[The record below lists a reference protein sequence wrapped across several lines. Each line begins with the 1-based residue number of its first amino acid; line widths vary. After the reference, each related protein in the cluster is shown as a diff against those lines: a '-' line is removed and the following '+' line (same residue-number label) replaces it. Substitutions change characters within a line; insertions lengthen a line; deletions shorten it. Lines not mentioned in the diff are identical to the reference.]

1 MLGVESDNRF
11 VGGMFCVILFCIE
24 LKDCSGADNGAPAVD
39 PRARTVCASGAGA
52 TMLGIGS
59 VKPSPEQ
66 PPAPLPAL
74 MMTPSTAV
82 EITAG
87 RLPGSSC
94 PPGRHMAF
102 LPGRALQKLTAR
114 GLDSS
119 CRSSY
124 TCTCMYRLLHVLT
137 VHVYP

>member
-1 MLGVESDNRF
+1 MFGVESDNRF

-102 LPGRALQKLTAR
+102 LPGRALQNWR
-114 GLDSS
+114 REDSS
-119 CRSSY
+119 GRSSY
-124 TCTCMYRLLHVLT
+124 TYIYTDCCTCRLL
-137 VHVYP
+137 PPKF